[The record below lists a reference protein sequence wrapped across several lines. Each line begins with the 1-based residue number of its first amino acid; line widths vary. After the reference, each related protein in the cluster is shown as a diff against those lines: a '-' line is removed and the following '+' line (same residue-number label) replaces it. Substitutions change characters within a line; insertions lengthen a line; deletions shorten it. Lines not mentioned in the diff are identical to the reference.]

1 MTSYETTTTRLAREE
16 LGACILIEDLL
27 PLYMEGEV
35 SPGSRD
41 LIVEHLARCER
52 CAGFLAGAQSVRAQL
67 RRESLQRAGAITSD
81 RPEQRAVTR
90 GQWLATAIAV
100 ITACGIG
107 GIGAAFTIHSFMF
120 RFSGG
125 ESGLG
130 LLLSLIS
137 LSLLMALARSRAP
150 LTLVRVLTILGSC
163 AVGACGIGIFVG
175 SNGEPPAVLLGM
187 LLCVISFAGIWT
199 TIRQIGQ
206 PATSIT
212 PQTGPAVRSGTIVLL
227 GGVASLLVGAP
238 LLAMVATFLI
248 PSLQGPVP
256 AALLVLLATLL
267 VGKYARRAE
276 R

>member
-67 RRESLQRAGAITSD
+67 RCESIQRTGAIVDD

-100 ITACGIG
+100 MTAYGIG

-163 AVGACGIGIFVG
+163 AVAACGVGIFVA
-175 SNGEPPAVLLGM
+175 SNGEPPAVLLGT
-187 LLCVISFAGIWT
+187 LLCVLGFAGIWT
-199 TIRQIGQ
+199 TIHQVGQ
-206 PATSIT
+206 PATSAA
-212 PQTGPAVRSGTIVLL
+212 PQAGPAVRSGTIVLL
-227 GGVASLLVGAP
+227 GGVASVLVGMQLFA
-238 LLAMVATFLI
+238 AAASSIFS
-248 PSLQGPVP
+248 SLQGPVP
-256 AALLVLLATLL
+256 AALLVLLAAVL
-267 VGKYARRAE
+267 VGKYVRRAE